1 MTQLKTHINPF
12 PGIRS
17 FETEENHL
25 FFGRESQIGNIVSVL
40 TVTHFL
46 ALIGSSGSG
55 KSSLIRAG
63 VIPAILKGEIN
74 KQTNWDITVFKP
86 ADNPIN
92 SFAAEYTETFNRKAS
107 AQGKALISS
116 IQVEKALRNDPQPIL
131 NAHRDLGS
139 DPWLIVIDQFE
150 EIFRYQKKVNSET
163 EKNEAVIFI
172 NLFLD
177 LISKKDLVAPIY
189 VILTMRSDF
198 LDQCTEIP
206 GLTEAINKGHFL
218 IPRMT
223 PQSLQDAIVKPIREF
238 GDEISN
244 ELVDRLITD
253 LGDKPDQLPVMQHAL
268 MRAYDYWQ
276 INKVGNQPLEMQHYE
291 AIGTITSALSLHAE
305 EIFNDLKKEEYKN
318 DTERLF
324 KALTDLGIDKRSTRR
339 PTSFADIL
347 KITNSTENDL
357 IEIIDQ
363 FRAPGRA
370 FLMPPHHVAIQPET
384 VIDIS
389 HESLMRVWGRLK
401 DWVDEETKS
410 AELYLRLSKSAELYQ
425 QGKTGLWTNPEL
437 EIAVKWKQ
445 KNKPNASW
453 AERYDPGFERAIDFL
468 DYSKK
473 ESDFEIKKKENSQK
487 RELSRARRIVIIL
500 SVASII
506 SILFLIISLDS
517 KLKADASSKVVLEKG
532 VELEKESKKAEIQ
545 RKEAVAQK
553 RIAEQQQK
561 IAEQQKLITEEQR
574 QYAIAQQDS
583 AIKSEI
589 AAKSAKVLAD
599 SAAQR
604 AKRSEIVARTA
615 KILADT
621 SARKAVK
628 SADQAVKSEKNTQR
642 LRLLAIAR
650 SMAIQSQRVANIDP
664 ELAALLVGHA
674 YNFNLANG
682 GRKDD
687 PDIFNAL
694 SNIADKK
701 PVFLGHHDIVRGVAL
716 SNDGKLIYSGSDD
729 GRLLVWSSGNS
740 HDKPLSLNT
749 NGLAKKGIRCIAVQN
764 NSVLAG
770 TANGVVLF
778 WAKAENGVLPQ
789 IIPAHNGMINKVNF
803 ISEHRMVIV
812 GSDGFFEIWNLND
825 LTKSV
830 FFAQMGAAVKD
841 IAVSGDGTKL
851 ACVDQNGVV
860 KIFRVSQFNEIPVE
874 LKTNKPVQSIALNS
888 NGKML
893 LTGDVS
899 GMINLWDLSDQNNSP
914 LEFSD
919 HRSAI
924 SSIKFS
930 PDNKAFASSSYDN
943 TIRIWNPEDP
953 KQNPIVIT
961 DHDSWV
967 MDVAFSS
974 DGNRLISGSND
985 KTIRIFE
992 INTDVLASKICG
1004 QVKRNLTEEEWITFV
1019 GRDIKYQKTC
1029 PQIITDK
1036 Q

>member
-1 MTQLKTHINPF
+1 MTQNKTHINPF

-25 FFGRESQIGNIVSVL
+25 FFGRESQIDDIVSVL

-46 ALIGSSGSG
+46 AITGSSGSG

-63 VIPAILKGEIN
+63 LIPAILKGEIN
-74 KQTNWDITVFKP
+74 NQKNWDITVFKP
-86 ADNPIN
+86 ADNPLS
-92 SFAAEYTETFNRKAS
+92 SFAAEYAETFNRKCAVK
-107 AQGKALISS
+107 GKTPLSS
-116 IQVEKALRNDPQPIL
+116 TQVEKALRNDHEPIL

-150 EIFRYQKKVNSET
+150 EIFRYQKKVNAET
-163 EKNEAVIFI
+163 EKNESIFFI

-177 LISKKDLVAPIY
+177 LINKKELDTPIY
-189 VILTMRSDF
+189 VVLTMRSDF

-244 ELVDRLITD
+244 ELVDRLIDD
-253 LGDKPDQLPVMQHAL
+253 LGDKSDQLPVMQHAL
-268 MRAYDYWQ
+268 MRAYDYWR
-276 INKVGNQPLEMQHYE
+276 INKVGDQPLDIQHYE
-291 AIGTITSALSLHAE
+291 AVGTIASALSLHAE
-305 EIFNDLKKEEYKN
+305 EIFNDLKKEEYRQE
-318 DTERLF
+318 TERLF
-324 KALTDLGIDKRSTRR
+324 KALTDLGTDKRSTRR

-347 KITNSTENDL
+347 KITNSPENDL

-370 FLMPPHHVAIQPET
+370 FLMPPHDIPIQPET

-401 DWVDEETKS
+401 EWVDEETKS

-425 QGKTGLWTNPEL
+425 QGKSGLWTNPEL

-445 KNKPNASW
+445 KNQPNYYW

-468 DYSKK
+468 DYSRK
-473 ESDFEIKKKENSQK
+473 ESDFEIKKKESSQK
-487 RELSRARRIVIIL
+487 RELSRARKIVIIL

-574 QYAIAQQDS
+574 KYAIAQQDS

-589 AAKSAKVLAD
+589 AARSAKVLAD
-599 SAAQR
+599 SAAHR

-615 KILADT
+615 KALADT
-621 SARKAVK
+621 SAHKAK
-628 SADQAVKSEKNTQR
+628 ISAEEAIRSEKNTKR

-650 SMAIQSQRVANIDP
+650 SMAIQSQRVANINP
-664 ELAALLVGHA
+664 ELSALLAGHA
-674 YNFNLANG
+674 FKFNMENG

-694 SNIADKK
+694 SNIADIK
-701 PVFLGHHDIVRGVAL
+701 PVFLGHQDIVRGIAL
-716 SNDGKLIYSGSDD
+716 SKDGSLIYSGGDD
-729 GRLLVWSSGNS
+729 GRLLVWSSRDS
-740 HDKPLSLNT
+740 HEKPLSLNT
-749 NGLAKKGIRCIAVQN
+749 NGLAKKGIRCVAVQN
-764 NSVLAG
+764 NAVLAG
-770 TANGVVLF
+770 TADGVVLF
-778 WAKAENGVLPQ
+778 WDKAEKGVLPQ
-789 IIPAHNGMINKVNF
+789 SIPAHNGIINNVSF
-803 ISEHRMVIV
+803 ISGNRMVIA
-812 GSDGFFEIWNLND
+812 GSDGFIEIWNLKD
-825 LTKSV
+825 LTTMM
-830 FFAQMGAAVKD
+830 FFNQMGAAVKD
-841 IAVSGDGTKL
+841 IAISGDGTKL
-851 ACVDQNGVV
+851 ACADQTGLV
-860 KIFRVSQFNEIPVE
+860 KIFKVSQFNDKPVV
-874 LKTNKPVQSIALNS
+874 LQTNKSIQSIALNS
-888 NGKML
+888 NGTML
-893 LTGDVS
+893 LSGDGD
-899 GMINLWDLSDQNNSP
+899 GMINLWDLSDQNEKP

-924 SSIKFS
+924 TLINYS
-930 PDNKAFASSSYDN
+930 PDDKSFASSSYDN

-953 KQNPIVIT
+953 KQNPVVIT

-967 MDVAFSS
+967 MDIAFSS
-974 DGNRLISGSND
+974 DGNSLVSASND
-985 KTIRIFE
+985 KTIRLFE
-992 INTDVLASKICG
+992 LNTDLLSSKICD
-1004 QVKRNLTEEEWITFV
+1004 QVKRNLTENEWITFV
-1019 GRDIKYQKTC
+1019 GKDIKYQKTC

-1036 Q
+1036 